1 MQQDS
6 SAPMTQDCV
15 WHWRNSDFMVSISYS
30 ILRLACRSSQASHCL
45 NVPLTAM
52 GHPPRESGNAS
63 SSRVVPTFES
73 GNASSAPGPASR
85 RMRTAH
91 ERRVRPIVQ
100 PPLSPISMPANL
112 PEDSGSDLS
121 SSPCV
126 KRQRQ
131 PLASS
136 SCAHSPSC
144 APLFDPGACGNHLKD
159 KSRKGPDVWGKKGR
173 NKLSSSYWAN
183 RCREDPIIDFVWEFF
198 QFRHDRNNNPMSNK
212 LGMPEKEPGGW
223 WRIPILSNRSSGES
237 SGGQW
242 KTAWH
247 GTNFPCLYS
256 ILYHDEMLESN
267 TEGHIKKGP
276 PGRLLPRG

>member
-126 KRQRQ
+126 KRQRKPRQ
-131 PLASS
+131 CLA
-136 SCAHSPSC
+136 P
-144 APLFDPGACGNHLKD
+144 PFDPDSCGNHLKD
-159 KSRKGPDVWGKKGR
+159 GSRTVAPWGRQAAKSSRSCIGITCAPRSPPSTVFWISSTCVLTATATRCPTNWESRK
-173 NKLSSSYWAN
+173 
-183 RCREDPIIDFVWEFF
+183 
-198 QFRHDRNNNPMSNK
+198 
-212 LGMPEKEPGGW
+212 
-223 WRIPILSNRSSGES
+223 
-237 SGGQW
+237 
-242 KTAWH
+242 T
-247 GTNFPCLYS
+247 
-256 ILYHDEMLESN
+256 
-267 TEGHIKKGP
+267 
-276 PGRLLPRG
+276 